1 MESFTI
7 ILIKPS
13 HYDDDG
19 YVIQWVRSSMPSN
32 TLAVLNGLAMD
43 CAERK
48 ILRDTVDIQ
57 IHTLDETN
65 TRIRPDQLARLIRR
79 NGGRG
84 LVGLV
89 GVQTNQWPRA
99 MDLARRFRHHDIPVI
114 IGGFH
119 ISSSNVSEISP
130 HSQGNRGRP

>member
-99 MDLARRFRHHDIPVI
+99 MDLARRFRRHDIPVI